1 MRKIT
6 LISLFML
13 LFTQTPAWA
22 EVVVIVRQQAEATG
36 NYVRICDIARVEGP
50 KELALE
56 VSKTILGPTPPRGQV
71 VEITRWEIEHRIY
84 EMGLHTQVSFT
95 GNDVVRV
102 SGNGVPSSRGQ
113 DAFADEGTPGYVKPF
128 MAEQLVKEDRSRLAR
143 DTSPATVR
151 KNPEMPG
158 PRDVADSLPQMGEMP
173 TAAARPRNPLALTSE
188 TAKERVANAAANY
201 IAARYRRPDV
211 EVEAKVLSVN
221 AVVPDDAR
229 EIVVEEALDGRVP
242 GRAVLAVKVV
252 DFDGKRLN
260 PIEVSI
266 DSEVYALAP
275 VAAKPLYKG
284 DVLNPR
290 DVLVTR
296 VKMKSGLSYLPP
308 DRKAVEGREMQKHVS
323 PGTPILATDATPTA
337 AVKRG
342 TLVVVEAQGKGWK
355 MQASAKALGTGNLGD
370 LIYVE
375 DVSSKAKYQA
385 RVTGQG
391 TVTALPKAKNE
402 L

>member
-6 LISLFML
+6 LISLFIL
-13 LFTQTPAWA
+13 LLTQTPAWA

-50 KELALE
+50 RELALE
-56 VSKTILGPTPPRGQV
+56 VSKTILGPTPARGEV
-71 VEITRWEIEHRIY
+71 IEITRWEIEHRIY

-102 SGNGVPSSRGQ
+102 SGNGVPSSRGIDSWQ
-113 DAFADEGTPGYVKPF
+113 DEGSAGYVQPF
-128 MAEQLVKEDRSRLAR
+128 TAEPLVKEDRSRVIR
-143 DTSPATVR
+143 DTAPATAR
-151 KNPEMPG
+151 AKPEMPVS
-158 PRDVADSLPQMGEMP
+158 RDTDERLSPMGEMP
-173 TAAARPRNPLALTSE
+173 KAAVRPRNPLALTTD
-188 TAKERVANAAANY
+188 TAKERIANAAANY
-201 IAARYRRPDV
+201 ISARYRRPDV
-211 EVEAKVLSVN
+211 EVDAKVLAVN

-242 GRAVLAVKVV
+242 GKAVLLVKVV
-252 DFDGKRLN
+252 DIDGKRLN
-260 PIEVSI
+260 PVEVTIE
-266 DSEVYALAP
+266 SEVYALAP
-275 VAAKPLYKG
+275 VAAKPLFKG

-308 DRKAVEGREMQKHVS
+308 DRKAVEGREMQKHIT
-323 PGTPILATDATPTA
+323 PGSPILATDATPTA

-385 RVTGQG
+385 RVTSHG